1 MTRPVRVPIV
11 GLAPGERVLLPEQVR
26 YLVGVHR
33 LRKGDGFVAF
43 DPRSAVECDGVLL
56 SPAKVRLGE
65 LREAPILPARAVTWM
80 HALPKGND
88 KCDAIV
94 RDAAELG
101 ATQVVF
107 VQTARVVAKADE
119 KKMDAR
125 IERWTK
131 IADEAA
137 RQCGR
142 GDAPSVAF
150 RSSWEVAL
158 SEADPRA
165 HRFCLHVGAPPLG
178 DGLFAVRD
186 DDRPLVFAAG
196 PEGGLTDEEVAA
208 AKARGFEVHSLGPLV
223 LRTETVPAAVL
234 GAVAVLLG

>member
-1 MTRPVRVPIV
+1 MTRQVRVPMA
-11 GLAPGERVLLPEQVR
+11 GLAPGDRTLSPEQVR

-33 LRKGDGFVAF
+33 LRAGDAFLAF
-43 DPRSAVECDGVLL
+43 DPRAAVESDGVLL

-65 LREAPILPARAVTWM
+65 LREAPVVPARAVTWI
-80 HALPKGND
+80 HAMLKGD

-119 KKMDAR
+119 KKLGAR
-125 IERWTK
+125 VERWVR
-131 IADEAA
+131 IAEEAA

-142 GDAPSVAF
+142 GDSPPVAV
-150 RSSWEVAL
+150 RSSWEAAL
-158 SEADPRA
+158 SEADA
-165 HRFCLHVGAPPLG
+165 ATHRFCLHPGAPPLR
-178 DGLFAVRD
+178 DALLAVRESA
-186 DDRPLVFAAG
+186 PLVFAAG
-196 PEGGLTDEEVAA
+196 PEGGFTDEEVAA
-208 AKARGFEVHSLGPLV
+208 ARAHGFTVCSIGPLV